1 MRINWKLIVIFTFSR
16 ICEKYSC
23 NHIHVNHQKIKN
35 NASILSEDELKM
47 YINIISGNILN
58 VIIIIF
64 KGKYTY
70 MLLILVFPKYEVIK
84 AVIAPNKVPANVI
97 FILVHSNFIDSVN
110 KLWFL
115 K

>member
-1 MRINWKLIVIFTFSR
+1 
-16 ICEKYSC
+16 
-23 NHIHVNHQKIKN
+23 
-35 NASILSEDELKM
+35 M

-58 VIIIIF
+58 VIIIIL

-84 AVIAPNKVPANVI
+84 AVIAPNKVPTNVI